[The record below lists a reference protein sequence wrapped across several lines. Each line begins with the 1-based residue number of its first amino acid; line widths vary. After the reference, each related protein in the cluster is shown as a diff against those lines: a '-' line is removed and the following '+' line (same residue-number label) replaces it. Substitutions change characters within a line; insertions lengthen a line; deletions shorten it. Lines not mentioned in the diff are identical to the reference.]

1 MKNAYDPGRGSGV
14 SLRSALSRGKKQKAA
29 GMGKEG
35 DAERTKEESEKPT
48 PAKKNP
54 RESFFLSPFV
64 AVALFCSPAPSFAF
78 FPCFASLFLFLFL
91 SLSLSLYSL
100 SLSPT
105 PLCVPRRPSRP
116 GRRRAAAPR
125 RQHLVGARDKV
136 GLARRPAGVASA
148 GVGSGGG
155 PVSVGVLAPAAPRG
169 GPAPRL
175 LRRRRRRRRERRGGR
190 GRACGGAAP
199 RRDRRD
205 DVGHRRVRDLRG
217 PPPVAPRRVGPL
229 RHPAVA

>member
-1 MKNAYDPGRGSGV
+1 MRMIPAEVLGCRCGPRYQGGKNKR
-14 SLRSALSRGKKQKAA
+14 LLEWEKKGTQKEQRKKARNQRRQR
-29 GMGKEG
+29 KTL
-35 DAERTKEESEKPT
+35 ER
-48 PAKKNP
+48 A
-54 RESFFLSPFV
+54 FFCRPSSP
-64 AVALFCSPAPSFAF
+64 SPSFALPRPLLLF
-78 FPCFASLFLFLFL
+78 SLALPLSFSFSF